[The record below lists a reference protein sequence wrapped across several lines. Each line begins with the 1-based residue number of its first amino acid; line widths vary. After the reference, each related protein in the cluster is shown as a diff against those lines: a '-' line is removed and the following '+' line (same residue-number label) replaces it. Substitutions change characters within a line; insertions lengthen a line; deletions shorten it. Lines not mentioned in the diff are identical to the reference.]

1 MKKGEAVVCP
11 DPPCGVGW
19 NLMPAFNKPG
29 NPKNTLD
36 LEDVVYSYLWFT
48 VLSIQ
53 WLNKN
58 SIVHMFQQSYL
69 K

>member
-19 NLMPAFNKPG
+19 NLMPANKPG

-53 WLNKN
+53 W
-58 SIVHMFQQSYL
+58 
-69 K
+69 